1 MGAASEEN
9 EWEEGKRVRR
19 HLCADHRSHCR
30 QSREGRIREITSS
43 TTIDFL
49 FEWPED
55 KRDVLYEAALN
66 TCFMAHDG
74 LKPVKAARDAI
85 RAFGA
90 KKASLR
96 RNLRSSPG

>member
-1 MGAASEEN
+1 MNDGTF
-9 EWEEGKRVRR
+9 GKPVYLRDGKY
-19 HLCADHRSHCR
+19 L
-30 QSREGRIREITSS
+30 IREITSVDDA
-43 TTIDFL
+43 IDFL

-74 LKPVKAARDAI
+74 LKPVKTARDAI

>member
-1 MGAASEEN
+1 MNDGTF
-9 EWEEGKRVRR
+9 GKPVYLRDGKY
-19 HLCADHRSHCR
+19 L
-30 QSREGRIREITSS
+30 IREITSVNDA
-43 TTIDFL
+43 IDFL

-74 LKPVKAARDAI
+74 LKPVKIARDAI

-90 KKASLR
+90 KKSILEKEPAVQPWMIKPASGGR
-96 RNLRSSPG
+96 VQA

>member
-1 MGAASEEN
+1 MG
-9 EWEEGKRVRR
+9 RR
-19 HLCADHRSHCR
+19 KAGAPTSMRGSPIALSPI
-30 QSREGRIREITSS
+30 SGRAYPGNHKLDDA
-43 TTIDFL
+43 IDFL

-74 LKPVKAARDAI
+74 LKPVKTARDAI